1 MPNVKLENNSFG
13 ASAAVTIP
21 LDVFSM
27 TATAAASIASSPTAP
42 TVRGSRLS
50 HDGGGVGGGDDEAVT
65 KALTSQK
72 TRRHPPK
79 QQRPR
84 SHVGDVHPTQ
94 RPGYA
99 AAAGGIIADDT
110 GSSSRNAH
118 DIHDEERKKRHDHRL
133 FREYPA
139 SVPPSSSTGGGGGG
153 SKSSSRRAARVA
165 GQPPSKKRKHNGP
178 MRKNTSAAVSTAT
191 KYIGVTYSKSRDQ
204 WQSRVCISHQQRYC
218 GRYRL
223 AADAARAYDLE
234 LSKLNLMREPNFRS
248 EEQYLKAR
256 RKEERSKMAAAG
268 AAGDAARAY
277 DLEPEKLNL
286 LRDPN
291 FRSEEQS
298 LKAWRKEERMKK
310 AAAAGAMGSI
320 GSAPN
325 RWKKPANSLVAKFAE
340 ATNQEEMVAAIEGAH
355 QCKDSTCK
363 LCPQEV
369 LPAARQHKSWE
380 CPLLSEVVL
389 ANKWAEQNPKEA
401 RMILQNNTQ
410 FMTTQYIYQA
420 RAAQRTSDR
429 AREERHVNTLDDEA
443 EDERRGTSSPVVVG
457 EVGADIEAEGDGG
470 EMPVVSPSPVKPR
483 DENERDALIAASVAR
498 QLGVSGSIV

>member
-1 MPNVKLENNSFG
+1 
-13 ASAAVTIP
+13 
-21 LDVFSM
+21 
-27 TATAAASIASSPTAP
+27 
-42 TVRGSRLS
+42 
-50 HDGGGVGGGDDEAVT
+50 
-65 KALTSQK
+65 
-72 TRRHPPK
+72 
-79 QQRPR
+79 
-84 SHVGDVHPTQ
+84 
-94 RPGYA
+94 
-99 AAAGGIIADDT
+99 
-110 GSSSRNAH
+110 
-118 DIHDEERKKRHDHRL
+118 
-133 FREYPA
+133 
-139 SVPPSSSTGGGGGG
+139 
-153 SKSSSRRAARVA
+153 
-165 GQPPSKKRKHNGP
+165 
-178 MRKNTSAAVSTAT
+178 
-191 KYIGVTYSKSRDQ
+191 
-204 WQSRVCISHQQRYC
+204 
-218 GRYRL
+218 
-223 AADAARAYDLE
+223 
-234 LSKLNLMREPNFRS
+234 MRE
-248 EEQYLKAR
+248 
-256 RKEERSKMAAAG
+256 
-268 AAGDAARAY
+268 
-277 DLEPEKLNL
+277 
-286 LRDPN
+286 PN

-298 LKAWRKEERMKK
+298 LKARRKEERAKK
-310 AAAAGAMGSI
+310 AVAAGAMGSI

-457 EVGADIEAEGDGG
+457 EVGAEIEAEGDGG

-483 DENERDALIAASVAR
+483 DENERDALMAASVAR
-498 QLGVSGSIV
+498 QLGVFGSIV

>member
-1 MPNVKLENNSFG
+1 MSPSKRKARVSMPNVKLENNSFG

-99 AAAGGIIADDT
+99 AAAAGGIIPDDT

-218 GRYRL
+218 GREFHNVL
-223 AADAARAYDLE
+223 VVQ
-234 LSKLNLMREPNFRS
+234 S
-248 EEQYLKAR
+248 E
-256 RKEERSKMAAAG
+256 
-268 AAGDAARAY
+268 
-277 DLEPEKLNL
+277 
-286 LRDPN
+286 
-291 FRSEEQS
+291 
-298 LKAWRKEERMKK
+298 
-310 AAAAGAMGSI
+310 
-320 GSAPN
+320 
-325 RWKKPANSLVAKFAE
+325 KFDI
-340 ATNQEEMVAAIEGAH
+340 VDVHHGI
-355 QCKDSTCK
+355 KDSIPC
-363 LCPQEV
+363 
-369 LPAARQHKSWE
+369 
-380 CPLLSEVVL
+380 VV
-389 ANKWAEQNPKEA
+389 AVAPCCV
-401 RMILQNNTQ
+401 
-410 FMTTQYIYQA
+410 FMF
-420 RAAQRTSDR
+420 S
-429 AREERHVNTLDDEA
+429 
-443 EDERRGTSSPVVVG
+443 
-457 EVGADIEAEGDGG
+457 
-470 EMPVVSPSPVKPR
+470 
-483 DENERDALIAASVAR
+483 
-498 QLGVSGSIV
+498 